1 MSYGVVGI
9 NTPSYKVIQN
19 IQRYK
24 KVHVY
29 DKNSHAISY
38 SQNIES
44 HDVLCDLVMNMG
56 RPRTI
61 MTFLPSEH
69 ASTQKLQQLSICD
82 KGDSIINLS
91 NEKYTNSKKYDKMF
105 YKRDIYYTSG
115 FMSGSSIITSGDD
128 YVFGERTFL

>member
-1 MSYGVVGI
+1 M
-9 NTPSYKVIQN
+9 
-19 IQRYK
+19 
-24 KVHVY
+24 H

-44 HDVLCDLVMNMG
+44 HDVLCDLVMNME

-69 ASTQKLQQLSICD
+69 ASTQKLQQLSIWCD

-91 NEKYTNSKKYDKMF
+91 NENIRILKNMIKCFTNGIYTIPVD
-105 YKRDIYYTSG
+105 
-115 FMSGSSIITSGDD
+115 
-128 YVFGERTFL
+128 L